1 MDDLERSSEIKKPI
15 KFIIS
20 FVVVIVFLPD
30 FLIKTLL
37 STAILLGHIPIRAFI
52 YLITGDGRL
61 LIL

>member
-1 MDDLERSSEIKKPI
+1 
-15 KFIIS
+15 
-20 FVVVIVFLPD
+20 
-30 FLIKTLL
+30 L